1 MRYVIRDVYVIPL
14 YLLIHMSPATQVN
27 GSSHTALG
35 PYWADVLGK
44 PSLRAVA
51 ASKRSGD
58 IAVEV
63 CECIRCCGLRCH
75 AVRVCGIV
83 VFLSARPVFCQV
95 LPGCA
100 GVKLGGRVA
109 FVFNGEFALPT
120 PA

>member
-63 CECIRCCGLRCH
+63 CECIRCCGLRCLITQS
-75 AVRVCGIV
+75 VCAESSCSC
-83 VFLSARPVFCQV
+83 LRALCSARCCLDAP
-95 LPGCA
+95 
-100 GVKLGGRVA
+100 
-109 FVFNGEFALPT
+109 E
-120 PA
+120 